1 MPTID
6 EFFNTA
12 KTELAL
18 DPDLTY
24 RNAESFGDA
33 PELANALADLII
45 SGKKTATSSGFE
57 LYMHDHEPM
66 PEVGDINVVLD
77 GQQQPVAV
85 TYLED
90 TFIVPFASVDETQ
103 AQLEGEGDLSL
114 TYWQHEHARVY
125 KAEYAEAGLTFDPAS
140 SMVVIERFRVL
151 YPFAN

>member
-24 RNAESFGDA
+24 RNAESFGDS
-33 PELANALADLII
+33 PELANAIADLIV

-66 PEVGDINVVLD
+66 PEVGDINVVLN

-85 TYLED
+85 TYLQD
-90 TFIVPFASVDETQ
+90 TFIVPFASVDEIQ

-114 TYWQHEHARVY
+114 AYWQQEHARVF
-125 KAEYAEAGLTFDPAS
+125 KDEYAEAGLRFDPTS

>member
-1 MPTID
+1 MPTIE

-12 KTELAL
+12 KQELAL
-18 DPDLTY
+18 DPHMTY
-24 RNAESFGDA
+24 RSADSFGDS
-33 PELANALADLII
+33 PELADTIADLIV

-66 PEVGDINVVLD
+66 PEVGDVNVVLN
-77 GQQQPVAV
+77 GRQEPVAV

-90 TFIVPFASVDETQ
+90 TFIKPFASVDATQ

-114 TYWQHEHARVY
+114 TYWQREHARFF
-125 KAEYAEAGLTFDPAS
+125 KTAYAKAGLTFDPET

-151 YPFAN
+151 YPFVD